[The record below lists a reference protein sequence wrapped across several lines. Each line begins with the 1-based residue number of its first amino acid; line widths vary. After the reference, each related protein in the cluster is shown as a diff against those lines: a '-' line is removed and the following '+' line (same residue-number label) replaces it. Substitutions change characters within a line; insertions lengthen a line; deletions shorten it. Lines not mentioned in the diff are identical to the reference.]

1 MRAEE
6 EKGKDRRSD
15 SIKIEP
21 RTYYYCPQLDNSLH
35 PNLKLL
41 KLDTVLSSRS
51 CCDMNTIYIIDM
63 PTART
68 TATNPLKDSC
78 CGGRTQLLLDVNL
91 KC

>member
-21 RTYYYCPQLDNSLH
+21 QTYYYCPQLDNSLH

-41 KLDTVLSSRS
+41 KLDTVLSVRS
-51 CCDMNTIYIIDM
+51 CCDMNTFCIIDM

-68 TATNPLKDSC
+68 TATNPLKDGC
-78 CGGRTQLLLDVNL
+78 CDGKPQLLLDVNL